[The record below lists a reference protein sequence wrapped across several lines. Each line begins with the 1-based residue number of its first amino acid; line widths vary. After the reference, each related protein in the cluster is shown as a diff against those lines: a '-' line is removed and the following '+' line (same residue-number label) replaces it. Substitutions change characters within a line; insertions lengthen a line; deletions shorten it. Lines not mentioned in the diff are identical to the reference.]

1 MQNSLPQNFMKNVKY
16 MDSDVSDGKAPE
28 AFLGVKNASGYMEFC
43 RRGRLLFGSGS
54 GVDHL

>member
-1 MQNSLPQNFMKNVKY
+1 MKNVKY

-43 RRGRLLFGSGS
+43 RRGRVLFGSGS
-54 GVDHL
+54 GVNHL